1 MIKTTAF
8 KSKIRPNS
16 YWFQTCTI
24 FFKENDLIPFAK
36 KKCKAGNKKE
46 CIYQESS
53 SLQSPWSKKCLSSKL
68 VKDSLAMDP
77 HTHTKTIWKHL
88 HQWASLVVNREPIMC
103 AYLTRCFFS
112 GVPFHSLGSRSL
124 HRYYYQVMDGRSMQ
138 FCILSTG
145 PPSWASRWSR
155 QAGLSLSHRSH
166 SWTAQQTDTSQ

>member
-1 MIKTTAF
+1 MTLFLLPK
-8 KSKIRPNS
+8 
-16 YWFQTCTI
+16 
-24 FFKENDLIPFAK
+24 K
-36 KKCKAGNKKE
+36 KKCKPGKKKE
-46 CIYQESS
+46 CIYQESI

-68 VKDSLAMDP
+68 VKDPLAMDP
-77 HTHTKTIWKHL
+77 HSHTHTHKDNLKTPSSMSF
-88 HQWASLVVNREPIMC
+88 ASRELEADYVCIPDKM
-103 AYLTRCFFS
+103 LFS
-112 GVPFHSLGSRSL
+112 RDPFHSLGSRSL